1 MRLKIIIDKI
11 KLEMI
16 IKDEVRDIRKTITIL
31 IIIITINHQDLEE
44 EETIHNV
51 EIKEL
56 GVQKILVYK

>member
-56 GVQKILVYK
+56 GV

>member
-11 KLEMI
+11 KLETI

-56 GVQKILVYK
+56 GV